1 MEQAPKAPENV
12 ESIADWES
20 LRDSAVTDAAEM
32 MSEADLDEM
41 EGSELIAGLK
51 GLLSVL
57 VENGENK
64 DRFAVEAIA
73 QTIKREEA
81 ALAYKEA
88 TENLPLAA

>member
-12 ESIADWES
+12 ESASNWEE
-20 LRDSAVTDAAEM
+20 LRNSASADAAEM
-32 MSEADLDEM
+32 MSEAGLDAM
-41 EGSELIAGLK
+41 EGSELIGELK

-57 VENGENK
+57 AENGENR
-64 DRFAVEAIA
+64 DRFAAEAIA